1 MLTKV
6 EGIVISETP
15 YGETSKIINLL
26 TKEYGIIGIIGKGA
40 NSLKSPLRAVTL
52 KYTYGFF
59 HIYYKENKLSIL
71 KEVDVIDDLKTIK
84 NDIILISYLS
94 YLVDLAYQVSKQ
106 SSELGIYEILIAGI
120 KKINQGMN
128 PLVITNIIEL
138 KLLPFLGVGLE
149 LDKCIICGTK
159 NNILT
164 IDADKG
170 GYVCQKCY
178 TNEVLVSNKTLKLI
192 RLYYYV
198 ELDSITELKIS
209 KEVID
214 EINRFIDRYYE
225 RYTGLYLK
233 SKQFLQKMLKMS

>member
-178 TNEVLVSNKTLKLI
+178 TDEVLVSNKTLKLI